1 MVQKTK
7 NLLILTFKKM
17 KLAKTVLGIVMF
29 LLTGATFSIYAQD
42 KYGSNPD
49 KCKTD
54 LSLFH
59 EAVKMQNYD
68 AAYEPWKWCM
78 ENCPQASKIIY
89 SDGLKM
95 AEAKYDIAAGI
106 MTVKKGQKVQTND
119 YIFEVEKS
127 YFDTS
132 KSNKDEMNKY
142 AAEVILVYNM
152 RIKYFPDNLGKVYS
166 DWANFLFKR
175 AVLEKLELGDEVF
188 EKLGQSFKADPTG
201 MSVKNLAIYF
211 QTYTDIEKDTNPQK
225 VFDLYDDITEAVGMK
240 MDKYSKELDE
250 LNQKLEKGGQL
261 SSKEKSKKRAREVNL
276 AALGQVEGYLDNT
289 LTEVATC
296 ERLVPL
302 YKDNFEKNK
311 NNVTWLKRAVSR
323 LNQKEC
329 TDSPIYGTMV
339 EAYVNAAPSSDA
351 FVFYAGI
358 LMDKGESNKAIEYFN
373 KAISLEP
380 DNYKKAKYYYRVAL
394 IMKKRGSRSESRRYA
409 QLALKERPSMGSA
422 YLLIS
427 NLYAASANTC
437 GTDEISKRMVYV
449 AAADKA
455 RQAKAVDPG
464 ITSTANKYISSY
476 MASAPSKKLV
486 FTEGLTSGTPHKI
499 GCWINETA
507 NIP

>member
-1 MVQKTK
+1 
-7 NLLILTFKKM
+7 M
-17 KLAKTVLGIVMF
+17 KLTKTVLAIVMF
-29 LLTGATFSIYAQD
+29 MLTGASFSIYGQD
-42 KYGSNPD
+42 KYGNEPD
-49 KCKTD
+49 KCKTN

-59 EAVKMQNYD
+59 EAVKMGNYD
-68 AAYEPWKWCM
+68 SAYEPWKWCM
-78 ENCPQASKIIY
+78 DNCPEASKIIY

-95 AEAKYDIAAGI
+95 AEAKYDVAAGLI
-106 MTVKKGQKVQTND
+106 ETKKGQKIETND
-119 YIFEVEKS
+119 VILEVDNQ
-127 YFDTS
+127 YYDTS
-132 KSNKDEMNKY
+132 KGNKTAMNQH
-142 AAEVILVYNM
+142 ALEVILVYNT
-152 RIKYFPDNLGKVYS
+152 RVKYFPENLGKVYS

-175 AVLEKLELGDEVF
+175 TMLEKLQLKDEIF
-188 EKLGQSFKADPTG
+188 DKLGESFRADPTG
-201 MSVKNLAIYF
+201 MSVKNLAVYF
-211 QTYTDIEKDTNPQK
+211 QTVTDLEKDSNPQA
-225 VFDLYDDITEAVGMK
+225 VFDLYDDIADAVGTK
-240 MDKYSKELDE
+240 MDIYSKELDE
-250 LNQKLEKGGQL
+250 LNQKVEKGGQL
-261 SSKEKSKKRAREVNL
+261 SSKEKSQKRAREVNL
-276 AALGQVEGYLDNT
+276 TALGQVEGYLDNT

-296 ERLVPL
+296 ERLIPL

-311 NNVTWLKRAVSR
+311 TNVTWLKRAVSR

-329 TDSPIYGTMV
+329 TDNAIYGTMV

-373 KAISLEP
+373 KAIELES

-394 IMKKRGSRSESRRYA
+394 IMKKRGSLSEARQYARS
-409 QLALKERPSMGSA
+409 ALKERPSMGSA

-427 NLYAASANTC
+427 NLYASSANNC

-464 ITSTANKYISSY
+464 ITSMANKYIESY

-507 NIP
+507 MIP

>member
-1 MVQKTK
+1 
-7 NLLILTFKKM
+7 M
-17 KLAKTVLGIVMF
+17 KLTKTVLAIVMF
-29 LLTGATFSIYAQD
+29 LLTGTTFSVYAQD
-42 KYGSNPD
+42 KYGSEPD
-49 KCKTD
+49 KCKTN

-59 EAVKMQNYD
+59 EAIKMKNYQ
-68 AAYEPWKWCM
+68 AAYEPWKWSVD
-78 ENCPQASKIIY
+78 NCPQASKVIY

-95 AEAKYDIAAGI
+95 AEDQYNQAAGV
-106 MTVKKGQKVQTND
+106 MDVKKGEKVQTND
-119 YIFEVEKS
+119 YIFAVENK

-132 KSNKDEMNKY
+132 KSDKDAMNKF
-142 AAEVILVYNM
+142 AQEVILVYTM
-152 RIKYFPDNLGKVYS
+152 RVKYFPDNLGKVYS

-175 AVLEKLELGDEVF
+175 AVLEELVLKDEIF
-188 EKLGQSFKADPTG
+188 DKLGESFRADPAG
-201 MSVKNLAIYF
+201 MSVKNLAKYF
-211 QTYTDIEKDTNPQK
+211 QTVTDIDKDTNPQRI
-225 VFDLYDDITEAVGMK
+225 FDLYDDITEAVGMK
-240 MDKYSKELDE
+240 MDKYSKELDA
-250 LNQKLEKGGQL
+250 LNLKVEKGTKL
-261 SSKEKSKKRAREVNL
+261 SSKEKKKKHAREVNL
-276 AALGQVEGYLDNT
+276 RALGQVEGYLDNT

-296 ERLVPL
+296 ERLIPL
-302 YKDNFEKNK
+302 YKDSFEKNK
-311 NNVTWLKRAVSR
+311 SNVTWLKRAVSR
-323 LNQKEC
+323 LNQKDC
-329 TDSPIYGTMV
+329 TDNPTYATMV

-358 LMDKGESNKAIEYFN
+358 LMDKGESSKAIEYFN
-373 KAISLEP
+373 KAITLEP

-394 IMKKRGSRSESRRYA
+394 IMKKRGSRGEARKYA
-409 QLALKERPSMGSA
+409 RLALKQRPSMGSA

-486 FTEGLTSGTPHKI
+486 FTEGLTSGTPHKV

-507 NIP
+507 RIP